1 MNFRKVL
8 SLSLLAL
15 AILLPDA
22 GAQMVDRHSHSTTL
36 LPDGNIFI
44 AGGVSGAGNTPIV
57 ADNAQMYNMVTNNID
72 AWGSTLA
79 QPRSSHTATLMSD
92 GRILIAGGFNNG
104 TPLNSI
110 EVCNP
115 IARTCAVPAGAPV
128 LSPARGGHTA
138 TLLSKGPNNG
148 KVLLCGGQ
156 TAAANTNI
164 TETCDLFDPVN
175 NTVADAVSMVSS
187 RMGHS
192 AVLLRSGNVFV
203 TGGRRRNAANTAWI
217 YEPMNEMYDVLISSW
232 SPKDNLLQGRIDH
245 SATVLNNGII
255 MISGGYN
262 STNTYR
268 CVNDEGEE
276 CWTPAD
282 AEAWR
287 YTGIGSA
294 AAVQDWGSHGYLD
307 GAELFDQNGGRMV
320 LGENTFGT
328 SPYRVHKHSALLLPD
343 GGWNMHGGYGGIVR
357 TLFEASPNLDDDPA
371 VLIVTVPTATPGQAT
386 INSAASN
393 IRIPLEFKFARDVS
407 GRLVNADAYFAKLED
422 PTAPAIAVENVELF
436 VGNSTATLDG
446 YPVGTL
452 IDDQHEPGDFDSIVT
467 LRVPQGDTESWAV
480 FEPANLSSDGSSD
493 PALNV
498 SAYALTFPA
507 VNPIDS
513 TEPNSPQNITG
524 GSLTGTLGLTLPK
537 IYRGIRGTAAI
548 RSGTITDPAGNYAI
562 TIAGAGSVANI
573 SVDNP
578 VLPCG
583 DSTCVFQV
591 SVTIPSI
598 TGEISNLQEGVTIQ
612 ANSANLP
619 AGGLLNVT
627 LQFTYTANEIRPADA
642 QPAFSYRRSGA
653 VVREM
658 IFSSALGFTP
668 NANTWKPLNNTDVS
682 PTLAEP
688 VYNHTALLTPAGDS
702 AMIGGRNCEDGVL
715 DPDIP
720 SVPCLTPT
728 FSATEVA
735 SIFIPVYKGSG
746 DGSGDWADGSKLNS
760 KRAFHTSTMLFDGQ
774 ILTCGGSD
782 GVKPLATCEL
792 MDPETK
798 AWTPTA
804 SMNFART
811 RHTATLLPNGNV
823 LVAGGAT
830 PSSSAVNTAEIFY
843 PASRSWV
850 LTTPMYETRQNHTAT
865 LMPDGNVLVAGG
877 ATQSTFSATTE
888 VFITSTSYWERH
900 PSWDSAPYRMTE
912 PRAQHTATLLKNGN
926 VLMTGGTN
934 GYAAVLRSEVYNYSG
949 RSFTAGPNLNT
960 HRYGHSAT
968 LLRDGRVLVI
978 GGSDNEVAQFT
989 GEIYNGAS
997 WTYTQTPGATP
1008 VPILLTYN
1016 RASHRAVLLPNG
1028 KVMVTGGETAGGSQS
1043 RSESFD
1049 PDFMSFTDQGGT
1061 EARSHHTSLITRDNY
1076 ILNIGGWDGSKYLD
1090 TTDMAYFS
1098 YSPDAEGLEAETQR
1112 NPVISTGTVFFDRGD
1127 RLTLQSATTNFHGIS
1142 EASGGSAGPMNSSH
1156 SNPRVYMQQID
1167 NASGFM
1173 VDLSTRIYSHYGGI
1187 YSTGTWES
1195 TLSSITITA
1204 PSEIGALPHGW
1215 YHVRVAANGQF
1226 SSGHTVQVTVPRPTG
1241 TTTAPEA
1248 EILGTSSITWSWSN
1262 VDIASAQGYSVYS
1275 ASSSIFI
1282 TTVSFTSPAEY
1293 TQTGLRPNTEASIMI
1308 SAYNLGGYGPLT
1320 RSATYYTLAA
1330 TPSTLTVTSASFER
1344 VSLSWEPNNNTP
1356 ATTYELSMSPDN
1368 FADPLAISTPVP
1380 FSVNF
1385 TSTFTTI
1392 NQLSANQL
1400 YFFRVRASNGAG
1412 ILTPF
1417 NTNQTSTVTVG
1428 GVTNLTGTAV
1438 SSSAISWSWDEV
1450 DGSGIYYE
1458 VFDVTAG
1465 TQNVV
1470 YVGSTSYNYF
1480 MQQGLL
1486 ANTSHTVTVNAAKDL
1501 TGFGTVRGPVAVS
1514 RSIYSLTVQPLPA
1527 TPNVFTNVS
1536 TGSFTAYWITNGN
1549 PEGTLYKLLLSTHSD
1564 FVEYSSFSTTGD
1576 SLDFT
1581 GLLPNERYFVQITAL
1596 NGAGAEGTPLDLG
1609 SKYTL
1614 ARAPLAVIPVAT
1626 TMSGVTLGWET
1637 ADNSST
1643 TIYEVRGTTENF
1655 TLSVTTYVPFAALY
1669 TQNYVQL
1676 TGLLTGTSYY
1686 FDVAARNGDGKVTA
1700 RIQAVPSAFT
1710 LAGPQSAP
1718 AGSVG
1723 GTSDPTVA
1731 TTITGTLP
1739 NGRAVSMYIPAG
1751 AFPSPTAIAISSSNL
1766 NPCGYLVGGQPI
1778 TVSVYSQDGAQ
1789 PQTPVNL
1796 TLYYNSAES
1805 IAAID
1810 ANRNRMVIARYNP
1823 VSGQCLPLETVID
1836 TGPRTI
1842 TATLNHFS
1850 LFQLIVRNA
1859 STSLADVLV
1868 YPNPFYTNR
1877 GNGFVTIANI
1887 PAAAK
1892 VRIYTLSGEKVW
1904 DGTAGTTGIIIWKGV
1919 NKSGELVASGIY
1931 LAVIDSSAGKK
1942 VLKLAVER

>member
-15 AILLPDA
+15 AVLLPDA
-22 GAQMVDRHSHSTTL
+22 GAVMLGRHSHATTL
-36 LPDGNIFI
+36 LPDGNILI
-44 AGGVSGAGNTPIV
+44 TGGVTGVGNTPT
-57 ADNAQMYNMVTNNID
+57 NSAQMYNMVTNTVDNW
-72 AWGSTLA
+72 AGTLA
-79 QPRSSHTATLMSD
+79 QARSSHTATLMSD
-92 GRILIAGGFNNG
+92 GRILIAGGFNAG
-104 TPLNSI
+104 TPLTSI

-115 IARTCAVPAGAPV
+115 IARTCTNAGMPV

-138 TLLSKGPNNG
+138 TLLSKGNNNG

-156 TAAANTNI
+156 TSVANPETI

-175 NTVADAVSMVSS
+175 NTVADAVSMVSA

-192 AVLLRSGNVFV
+192 ALLLRSGNVFV

-217 YEPMNEMYDVLISSW
+217 YEPMNEMYDVLLSSW
-232 SPKDNLLQGRIDH
+232 SPKDALLQGRIDH

-255 MISGGYN
+255 MIAGGYN
-262 STNTYR
+262 STNTYK

-282 AEAWR
+282 EEAWGYDR
-287 YTGIGSA
+287 NH
-294 AAVQDWGSHGYLD
+294 QDMGSHGYLD

-328 SPYRVHKHSALLLPD
+328 APYRVHKHSSLLLPD
-343 GGWNMHGGYGGIVR
+343 GGWGMHGGYGGIVR
-357 TLFEASPNLDDDPA
+357 TVFEASPNLDDDPA
-371 VLIVTVPTATPGQAT
+371 VVIVTVPSATPGTADLDPV
-386 INSAASN
+386 NSN
-393 IRIPLEFKFARDVS
+393 IRFPLEFKFARDVS
-407 GRLVNADAYFAKLED
+407 GRLVDADAYFARTTEPLVE
-422 PTAPAIAVENVELF
+422 PAIAIENVNIFLP
-436 VGNSTATLDG
+436 NHSTATLDG

-452 IDDQHEPGDFDSIVT
+452 IDDKHAPGDFDSIVRLT
-467 LRVPQGDTESWAV
+467 APTGTAV
-480 FEPANLSSDGSSD
+480 FEPANLSSDGSSN
-493 PALNV
+493 PALTV
-498 SAYALTFPA
+498 SAWGLTFIA
-507 VNPIDS
+507 VNPTTSI
-513 TEPNSPQNITG
+513 TPNSPQDIT
-524 GSLTGTLGLTLPK
+524 GSLTGTIALTLPK
-537 IYRGIRGTAAI
+537 IYRGIRGTADI
-548 RSGTITDPAGNYAI
+548 LSGTITDPAGNYGI
-562 TIAGAGSVANI
+562 TIAGAGNVAI

-578 VLPCG
+578 TGACG

-591 SVTIPSI
+591 SVAIPSI
-598 TGEISNLQEGVTIQ
+598 TGEISNLSETVTIQ
-612 ANSANLP
+612 ANGANLP
-619 AGGLLNVT
+619 LNTGLLSVT
-627 LQFTYTANEIRPADA
+627 LRLTYTANQIFTGAS
-642 QPAFSYRRSGA
+642 QPAINFSRADA

-668 NANTWKPLNNTDVS
+668 NANTWKPLNNIDVS
-682 PTLAEP
+682 PTLATP
-688 VYNHTALLTPAGDS
+688 VYNHTALLTPAADS
-702 AMIGGRNCEDGVL
+702 VIIGGRNCEDGVL

-720 SVPCLTPT
+720 SAPCLTRT
-728 FSATEVA
+728 FSATDVGT
-735 SIFIPVYKGSG
+735 IFIPVYKGTG
-746 DGSGDWADGSKLNS
+746 DGSTDWAKGGKLSS
-760 KRAFHTSTMLFDGQ
+760 KRAFHTSTMLFDGR

-782 GVKPLATCEL
+782 GVRPLATCEL
-792 MDPETK
+792 MDPETRT
-798 AWTPTA
+798 WTPAA

-823 LVAGGAT
+823 LVAGGVT
-830 PSSSAVNTAEIFY
+830 PSSSAVNTAEIYY

-850 LTTPMYETRQNHTAT
+850 LTTPMYETRQYHTAT

-900 PSWDSAPYRMTE
+900 PNWNTAPYRMTE

-926 VLMTGGTN
+926 VLMTGGVN
-934 GYAAVLRSEVYNYSG
+934 GYGAVRESEVYSYTG
-949 RSFTAGPNLNT
+949 RSFAAGPNLNT
-960 HRYGHSAT
+960 ARYSHSAT
-968 LLRDGRVLVI
+968 LLKDGRVLAI
-978 GGSDNEVAQFT
+978 GGSNNEVAQLT

-997 WTYTQTPGATP
+997 WTYTQTAAAA
-1008 VPILLTYN
+1008 PILLTYN

-1028 KVMVTGGETAGGSQS
+1028 KVMVTGGETAGGAQS

-1076 ILNIGGWDGSKYLD
+1076 IINIGGWDGSKYLD
-1090 TTDMAYFS
+1090 TTDLAYFS
-1098 YSPDAEGLEAETQR
+1098 YSPDAEGLEAETRR
-1112 NPVISTGTVFFDRGD
+1112 NPAVSTGTVFFDRGD
-1127 RLTLQSATTNFHGIS
+1127 KLTLQSDTTNFHGIS

-1173 VDLSTRIYSHYGGI
+1173 VDLSTRIYQHYGGI

-1226 SSGHTVQVTVPRPTG
+1226 SPGHTVQVTVPRPTG
-1241 TTTAPEA
+1241 TTTVPAA
-1248 EILGTSSITWSWSN
+1248 NILGTSSITWSWSN
-1262 VDIASAQGYSVYS
+1262 VDITGALGYSVYS

-1282 TTVSFTSPAEY
+1282 TTVAFVSPAEF
-1293 TQTGLRPNTEASIMI
+1293 TQTSLRPNTQASIMI

-1344 VSLSWEPNNNTP
+1344 VSLSWEPNDNTP

-1380 FSVNF
+1380 FSVNY

-1392 NQLSANQL
+1392 YQLSANQL
-1400 YFFRVRASNGAG
+1400 YFFRVRARNGAG
-1412 ILTPF
+1412 IETPF
-1417 NTNQTSTVTVG
+1417 NSNATSTVTVG

-1438 SSSAISWSWDEV
+1438 SSSAISWSWDQV

-1458 VFDVTAG
+1458 VFDVTGG

-1470 YVGSTSYNYF
+1470 YVGSTTYNYY

-1501 TGFGTVRGPVAVS
+1501 TGLGTVRGPVAVS

-1549 PEGTLYKLLLSTHSD
+1549 PDGTNYKLLLSTHSG
-1564 FVEYSSFSTTGD
+1564 FVAYSSFTTTGD
-1576 SLDFT
+1576 SMNFS

-1596 NGAGAEGTPLDLG
+1596 NGAGAEGTPLNLG

-1614 ARAPLAVIPVAT
+1614 ARAPLAVVPVAT

-1676 TGLLTGTSYY
+1676 TGLLTGTTYY

-1700 RIQAVPSAFT
+1700 RIQAVPAAFT

-1718 AGSVG
+1718 SGSVG

-1731 TTITGTLP
+1731 TTISGTLP
-1739 NGRAVSMYIPAG
+1739 DGRAVSMYIPAG
-1751 AFPSPTAIAISSSNL
+1751 AFPSATAIAISSSNL
-1766 NPCGYLVGGQPI
+1766 NPCSYLVGANPI
-1778 TVSVYSQDGAQ
+1778 AVSIYSQDGAQ

-1796 TLYYNSAES
+1796 TLYYNAAES
-1805 IAAID
+1805 AAAI
-1810 ANRNRMVIARYNP
+1810 ANNRTRMVMARYNP
-1823 VSGQCLPLETVID
+1823 VSGQCLPLETTID
-1836 TGPRTI
+1836 TGPRSI

-1850 LFQLIVRNA
+1850 LFQLIIRNA

-1887 PAAAK
+1887 PALAK